1 VIVLAPWPR
10 LPDSRLLTAA
20 RAMPVRSMP
29 ECSKNR
35 SSSAARIACF
45 ITSGTS
51 SMRTTL
57 RRSSPNSPIST
68 PSAVQ
73 TRSGTL
79 GR

>member
-1 VIVLAPWPR
+1 MIVLAPCA
-10 LPDSRLLTAA
+10 LPPAATLANAA
-20 RAMPVRSMP
+20 RTMPSTSTP
-29 ECSKNR
+29 LCSKKR

-45 ITSGTS
+45 ITAGTS
-51 SMRTTL
+51 SIRTTL

-73 TRSGTL
+73 TRSGTF